1 MDKLILLLFVIKVM
15 ILNKVMN
22 FKLLVLVFE
31 ICYRIIVWLKFCS
44 EKKYKIYLKLEK
56 LKIVYELNFFCI

>member
-31 ICYRIIVWLKFCS
+31 ICYRIIRFLILFD
-44 EKKYKIYLKLEK
+44 
-56 LKIVYELNFFCI
+56 